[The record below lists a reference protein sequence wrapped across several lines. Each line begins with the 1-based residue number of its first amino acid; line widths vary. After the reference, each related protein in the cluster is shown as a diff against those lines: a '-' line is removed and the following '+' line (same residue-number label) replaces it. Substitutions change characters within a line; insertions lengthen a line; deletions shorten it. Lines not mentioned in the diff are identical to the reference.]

1 MFKYLLG
8 LILNLFNRGIS
19 IFARIDY
26 LSKVSRKARVQR
38 RVQVFNSTIG
48 DYSYVCAE
56 SNVIYT
62 EIGKFCSVGKGCILG
77 IENHLLENLS
87 TSPIFTEKRNAI
99 GQSWVNSS
107 SRYPFDKLTIG
118 NDVWVG
124 NRVMIRGGL
133 TIGDGAIIGAGAIVT
148 KDVPPY
154 AIVVGI
160 PAKILRYRFSE
171 EVIAQLNQLK
181 WWNWDEEAL
190 KSNIDLFQH
199 PLDEKAVQR
208 LIKISR

>member
-1 MFKYLLG
+1 MTKYLIG
-8 LILNLFNRGIS
+8 FILNILNSGVS
-19 IFARIDY
+19 LFARIDH

-38 RVQVFNSTIG
+38 SVQVFNSTIR

-87 TSPIFTEKRNAI
+87 TSPIFTEKRNAL
-99 GQSWVNSS
+99 GLSWVETST
-107 SRYPFDKLTIG
+107 RYPFDKLTIG
-118 NDVWVG
+118 NDVWIG
-124 NRVMIRGGL
+124 NRAMIKGGI

-154 AIVVGI
+154 AIMVGV
-160 PAKILRYRFSE
+160 PAKILRYRLSTP
-171 EVIAQLNQLK
+171 NYGK
-181 WWNWDEEAL
+181 
-190 KSNIDLFQH
+190 
-199 PLDEKAVQR
+199 
-208 LIKISR
+208 